1 MKNGKHNIA
10 FTLIEL
16 LVVISIISLLIS
28 ILLPALRAAR
38 EAARQTQCGNNLHQ
52 MSIAQTMYS
61 SDHYWYAP
69 AKITSTSNNSA
80 TGDYPFLS
88 NYWYHLLRPYLGK
101 DERPTT
107 IAESK
112 AMMQQGILWCPSQV
126 KMGTGVETR
135 AYSISSFHRLVTD
148 SPNTGNGRDLH
159 PGKLAEYDPSTG
171 LAPAGNGSPACFVNP
186 ESIDASVPLTKILF
200 TSSRGVNANQANGN
214 GYVHPS
220 ISNTKAWTGLGT
232 GTADPL
238 PNFMHNGAKQ
248 VMMLDLHVESKKQ
261 DADMHPADIIFY

>member
-148 SPNTGNGRDLH
+148 SPNTGMDVICIQVNWPNTTLRPVWHQLVTDRRHALSILKVSTHRYHLPKFFSPPAEVSTPIKPMVTAMCIPQFPTPKHGPDLE
-159 PGKLAEYDPSTG
+159 P
-171 LAPAGNGSPACFVNP
+171 
-186 ESIDASVPLTKILF
+186 VPLTPYPISC
-200 TSSRGVNANQANGN
+200 TMVPSR
-214 GYVHPS
+214 S
-220 ISNTKAWTGLGT
+220 
-232 GTADPL
+232 
-238 PNFMHNGAKQ
+238 
-248 VMMLDLHVESKKQ
+248 
-261 DADMHPADIIFY
+261 